1 MSESMT
7 LKCPSCLVL
16 IMVSTCELS
25 LHEGFGPPLFTE
37 VPVPSQ
43 ESERTCICVLILP
56 LSAIFCLDYE
66 IVSTFIFF
74 SLYSWTSICLYTMSS
89 YNDCCHQILLIL
101 ECIMIFS
108 MTHNHV
114 NGILINKNSYIRYI
128 ENYYFCDFIL

>member
-1 MSESMT
+1 
-7 LKCPSCLVL
+7 
-16 IMVSTCELS
+16 
-25 LHEGFGPPLFTE
+25 
-37 VPVPSQ
+37 
-43 ESERTCICVLILP
+43 
-56 LSAIFCLDYE
+56 
-66 IVSTFIFF
+66 
-74 SLYSWTSICLYTMSS
+74 MSS

>member
-25 LHEGFGPPLFTE
+25 LHKGFGPPLFTE

-56 LSAIFCLDYE
+56 LSAIFYLDYE

-74 SLYSWTSICLYTMSS
+74 SLYS
-89 YNDCCHQILLIL
+89 
-101 ECIMIFS
+101 
-108 MTHNHV
+108 
-114 NGILINKNSYIRYI
+114 
-128 ENYYFCDFIL
+128 